1 MPFAYERSLCAMSG
15 RPRVGTFLGEPDCL
29 VGIDD
34 PLAIERR
41 GGRLGLSL
49 RERHADTFERNN
61 AKDDPRAVGWD
72 QANQSIGQRSM
83 LHLRKGRP
91 KPSFSTIPFVSRVA
105 NAAARGDQ
113 ADGG

>member
-1 MPFAYERSLCAMSG
+1 MSG

-29 VGIDD
+29 VGIND

-72 QANQSIGQRSM
+72 QANQGIGQRSI
-83 LHLRKGRP
+83 LHLRKEGLSP
-91 KPSFSTIPFVSRVA
+91 LSQLSPSSAAFSMLRS
-105 NAAARGDQ
+105 D
-113 ADGG
+113 

>member
-1 MPFAYERSLCAMSG
+1 MSG

-29 VGIDD
+29 VGIND

-83 LHLRKGRP
+83 LHLRKRRP
-91 KPSFSTIPFVSRVA
+91 KPSFSTNPLS
-105 NAAARGDQ
+105 AALPMLRSDAISEMM
-113 ADGG
+113 ASTMTTAPYT